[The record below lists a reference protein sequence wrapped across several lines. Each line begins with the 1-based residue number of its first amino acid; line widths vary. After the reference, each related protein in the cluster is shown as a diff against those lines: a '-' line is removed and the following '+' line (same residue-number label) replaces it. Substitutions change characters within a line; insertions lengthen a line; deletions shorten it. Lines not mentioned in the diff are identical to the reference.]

1 MEIRGPALGWT
12 VIPRHPRERGEKA
25 GIHCN
30 QESLDSRFCGNDGL
44 KNSIHLIIA
53 RSQDP

>member
-30 QESLDSRFCGNDGL
+30 QESLDSRLCGNDGL

-53 RSQDP
+53 RNQDS